1 MKESR
6 GRGKRWRR
14 GEEGVG
20 GEDKRRER
28 RERGRGEGGEGRL
41 RIGLTIPADCVGD
54 GNSAIDWLDCRED
67 DRVPVRNVR
76 GFAML
81 QVACHCTYVEY
92 WLLCTSVFIY
102 FVLIFTSASS
112 SSFSFLILLV
122 YMVITTQF
130 V

>member
-1 MKESR
+1 MKRELEERIR
-6 GRGKRWRR
+6 G
-14 GEEGVG
+14 
-20 GEDKRRER
+20 
-28 RERGRGEGGEGRL
+28 GRGGEGRL

-92 WLLCTSVFIY
+92 WLLCTSVFILFCFDFY
-102 FVLIFTSASS
+102 FLLIIIFFFSYSS
-112 SSFSFLILLV
+112 CI
-122 YMVITTQF
+122 YGHNNTDMF